1 MTLSSYYISCTSQIS
16 VYIFQCQ
23 EDQSLVYVVLW
34 DYQSRKFQQRTP
46 HKDENLDPIV
56 QSVEE
61 AITEYKTKLNAS
73 LARHRIKAMA
83 PSIEFLLPDKVRSKE
98 EIRSKLPVYVW
109 VNQLKTT

>member
-1 MTLSSYYISCTSQIS
+1 MLYTQ
-16 VYIFQCQ
+16 FQ
-23 EDQSLVYVVLW
+23 EDESLVYVVLW

-46 HKDENLDPIV
+46 FTDEVLDHNV

-61 AITEYKTKLNAS
+61 AIIEFKTKLNAS

-83 PSIEFLLPDKVRSKE
+83 PSIQFLLPDKVRSKE

-109 VNQLKTT
+109 VNQLKTS